1 MGGTGRQ
8 SFVEHA
14 ARTGLEEKIG
24 DDVEI
29 REKYQKKGSEGNG
42 ACDCIEQPKVELSVS
57 TGQIQQWLNI
67 TEEMMDMIGT
77 TETQTRCHYRVKQ
90 GMEKAHGPD
99 SNSHVNTELVIHDDR
114 IVEWSADSHKAV
126 KCHDCQQ
133 QGICTS
139 QEVEEMELSY
149 ASQEG
154 NCFVSGEEV
163 LQHLWQCHSGEADI

>member
-1 MGGTGRQ
+1 M
-8 SFVEHA
+8 EHA

-29 REKYQKKGSEGNG
+29 GEKCQKKGSEGNG

-77 TETQTRCHYRVKQ
+77 TEAQTRCHYRVKQ
-90 GMEKAHGPD
+90 GMEKAQGPD
-99 SNSHVNTELVIHDDR
+99 SNSHVNTELVIHDHR

-126 KCHDCQQ
+126 KCHHWQQ
-133 QGICTS
+133 HGLSAT
-139 QEVEEMELSY
+139 QEVEEMKLSY

-154 NCFVSGEEV
+154 NCFACGEEV
-163 LQHLWQCHSGEADI
+163 I